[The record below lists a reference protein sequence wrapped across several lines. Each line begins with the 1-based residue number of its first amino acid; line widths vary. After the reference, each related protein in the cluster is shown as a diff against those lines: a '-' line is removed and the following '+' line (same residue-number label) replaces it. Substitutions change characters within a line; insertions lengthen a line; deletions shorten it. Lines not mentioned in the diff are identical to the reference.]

1 MKKSNSVK
9 ERWVLVANGQVP
21 SVSPNPSRSDD
32 GGQINKYNKDYVN
45 NEAVEDESEK
55 SSNYSEKESD
65 SDWEG
70 DSDDGFKKASKKPWP
85 KKVVRKKGTAGRQRA
100 AVSASIVNPDAN
112 ESELSAYEKLRNDN
126 IKARESELAALM
138 ADIRSFNN
146 DSGFKAN
153 EYKPKKTKRTFDKAF
168 LRSGNLEQVTSP
180 STVAT
185 TPTPTP
191 VTPPPTADRMR
202 RRIFT
207 LTAPSPSKMRM
218 STLTHATP
226 PPNAARTRTST
237 LTTPSPSLMRMSA
250 PTPAT
255 PPPTAARRR
264 TRTPTLTSPSSSRM
278 ITPTQATPPPRMWT
292 PQASTPLPARLAGL
306 NLTVTRSPHL
316 PKPPQNQITV
326 AEVAARLPSTISVF
340 KSGDNTAM
348 DLKEEKV
355 EVITIE

>member
-1 MKKSNSVK
+1 M
-9 ERWVLVANGQVP
+9 LVANAQVP
-21 SVSPNPSRSDD
+21 SVSPNPSSADEGR
-32 GGQINKYNKDYVN
+32 QTNKCNKDYVN

-100 AVSASIVNPDAN
+100 AASASIVNPEAN

-126 IKARESELAALM
+126 IKARESELAVLM
-138 ADIRSFNN
+138 ADIRSFKN

-153 EYKPKKTKRTFDKAF
+153 EYKPKKTKQTFDKAF

-185 TPTPTP
+185 TPNPTP
-191 VTPPPTADRMR
+191 VTPPPTAAKMKR
-202 RRIFT
+202 RTST
-207 LTAPSPSKMRM
+207 LISPSQSKMRM
-218 STLTHATP
+218 STLTPATP
-226 PPNAARTRTST
+226 PPTAARTRRTSN
-237 LTTPSPSLMRMSA
+237 LTTPSPSVLRMSS

-278 ITPTQATPPPRMWT
+278 STPPRATPPPRMWT
-292 PQASTPLPARLAGL
+292 PQTSTPLPARLAGL

-316 PKPPQNQITV
+316 PQPPQMKMTV

-340 KSGDNTAM
+340 NSGDNTAM